1 MRTLL
6 LLALDPT
13 ALLELGEARRLG
25 DGEVQLLRRM
35 DSGEVHTFRVIVE
48 RDPSRALRWLAA
60 RPVDL
65 VLLDARADTGLPLAE
80 ATAMLDRL
88 YPDDDSHGLAS
99 RDRTLVLLD
108 RQAASAAVAFRA
120 GRCRIREPLFDP
132 TGAEV
137 LDAVEALI
145 ADHGRGKIAL
155 CLAGGGIEGLLY
167 EVGALRALDRF
178 VLDRRLCDFDL
189 FFGIS
194 AGSFLAALLANG
206 VTPDEIVDGLRN
218 GNDRVPRIGRGDL
231 FDPNLGELGRRAI
244 GLARALVGGGTARNP
259 LSALYRSLPS
269 GVFAGERL
277 EKYFGRALNRPGMS
291 DHFEETRRPVFIGAT
306 DQDTSEAVVFGEPGW
321 TDVPIHRAV
330 RASCALAPFY
340 APTRIGGRWY
350 VDGAF
355 TRTTNMRVAV
365 KHGASLCLIVDPLVP
380 IYSRESGYVH
390 ARGGLFGAMQGLKA
404 LINGRFDKAHSA
416 IAEMYPSVAFH
427 IFRPEGEEMKILAG
441 SPMKFLY
448 QEEIEERAYESTLRQ
463 VRGSMGRLRRDFAR
477 HGVRFGEA
485 TQGPAHDAWLDGAL
499 AFA

>member
-6 LLALDPT
+6 LLALDPS

-35 DSGEVHTFRVIVE
+35 DTGEVHTFRVIVE
-48 RDPSRALRWLAA
+48 RDPARALRWLAA

-132 TGAEV
+132 TAAEV

-206 VTPDEIVDGLRN
+206 VTPDEIVDGLRK

-231 FDPNLGELGRRAI
+231 FDPNLGELGAARWASPAPSSGAEPRATPSRRSTARSRAGSSRAI
-244 GLARALVGGGTARNP
+244 GWRSTSPAR
-259 LSALYRSLPS
+259 SA
-269 GVFAGERL
+269 
-277 EKYFGRALNRPGMS
+277 
-291 DHFEETRRPVFIGAT
+291 
-306 DQDTSEAVVFGEPGW
+306 
-321 TDVPIHRAV
+321 
-330 RASCALAPFY
+330 
-340 APTRIGGRWY
+340 
-350 VDGAF
+350 
-355 TRTTNMRVAV
+355 
-365 KHGASLCLIVDPLVP
+365 
-380 IYSRESGYVH
+380 
-390 ARGGLFGAMQGLKA
+390 ARG
-404 LINGRFDKAHSA
+404 
-416 IAEMYPSVAFH
+416 
-427 IFRPEGEEMKILAG
+427 
-441 SPMKFLY
+441 
-448 QEEIEERAYESTLRQ
+448 
-463 VRGSMGRLRRDFAR
+463 
-477 HGVRFGEA
+477 
-485 TQGPAHDAWLDGAL
+485 
-499 AFA
+499 